1 MPAILSIRPSTP
13 ADNPRLA
20 HIIRTVMTSYG
31 AVGPGFSIEDAEV
44 DHMHEAYNH
53 ARAILYVIEDEEGTV
68 LGCGGISPL
77 QDGEPDTCEL
87 KKMYFLP
94 EARGHGIGR
103 RLVTTLEADA
113 RERGFRYMY
122 LETLHTMVEAG
133 RLYQKMAFDPLPGPM
148 GNTGHSGCGLFYGK
162 VL

>member
-1 MPAILSIRPSTP
+1 
-13 ADNPRLA
+13 
-20 HIIRTVMTSYG
+20 
-31 AVGPGFSIEDAEV
+31 
-44 DHMHEAYNH
+44 MHEAYDH
-53 ARAILYVIEDEEGTV
+53 ARAILYVIEDEAGTV
-68 LGCGGISPL
+68 LGCGGIAPL

-113 RERGFRYMY
+113 RARGFRYMY
-122 LETLHTMVEAG
+122 LETLHSMVEAG